1 MVPRRAAPVFDS
13 GSHLDAQSFR
23 ALDPS
28 AVQILDVREPWE
40 YDLARIP
47 GAVLIPLGELAG
59 RVKELDPARPVA
71 AYCHHGMRSL
81 QALRFLQNLGF
92 MDLAHLAGGIEAYSL
107 LDPTV
112 PRYR

>member
-1 MVPRRAAPVFDS
+1 MFKS
-13 GSHLDAQSFR
+13 GPHLDAQAFQ

-28 AVQILDVREPWE
+28 VVQILDVREPWE

-47 GAVLIPLGELAG
+47 GAVLIPLGELTDRA
-59 RVKELDPARPVA
+59 KELDPARPLA

-81 QALRFLQNLGF
+81 QALQFLQGLGF
-92 MDLAHLAGGIEAYSL
+92 TDLAHLSGGIEAYSR
-107 LDPTV
+107 LDPSV